1 MMATCVCISPPG
13 PADNWRGAAR
23 LFKCESVDAP
33 PHWDNSGFGPGDLEQ
48 DRHPWH
54 IKATREHWN
63 PGMTAEIAIEEK
75 HRVALAIGA
84 LVLGAVAMGASV
96 LFVRWADVG
105 PYASA
110 FWRVFLALPF
120 LWAWMRLEN
129 GAADVAALFGDR
141 AVLLAGM
148 FFTGDL
154 FFWHLAILGTTVANA
169 TFLATTSPIWVALG
183 AWLVLAEAVERRIL
197 VGLALCILGGVALLG
212 ESYGFVPQRLVGDL
226 YGVATAVF
234 FGCYV
239 LAVRAARAR
248 YGAAALMFASTAIT
262 SVCLFVIAFACEP
275 RMLPQSAGG
284 LGALLALALISQVG
298 GQGLMAVAL
307 GTLPATFSAL
317 VIFLEAIAAASFGWL
332 LLNEPL
338 GILQALGGVLIL
350 FGIWVARPRA
360 QDRLEV
366 GP

>member
-1 MMATCVCISPPG
+1 
-13 PADNWRGAAR
+13 
-23 LFKCESVDAP
+23 
-33 PHWDNSGFGPGDLEQ
+33 
-48 DRHPWH
+48 
-54 IKATREHWN
+54 
-63 PGMTAEIAIEEK
+63 MTAGIATDER
-75 HRVALAIGA
+75 RVALAFVA

-105 PYASA
+105 PHASA

-120 LWAWMRLEN
+120 LWAWMRLD
-129 GAADVAALFGDR
+129 ARPARRAPLWSDR
-141 AVLLAGM
+141 AVWLAGV

-169 TFLATTSPIWVALG
+169 TFLATTAPIWVALG
-183 AWLVLAEAVERRIL
+183 AFVVLHEAVGRRIL
-197 VGLALCILGGVALLG
+197 IGLALCILGGFALLG
-212 ESYGFVPQRLVGDL
+212 ESYGFAPQRLLGDL
-226 YGVATAVF
+226 YGVATAVG

-248 YGAAALMFASTAIT
+248 HGAAELMFASTAIT
-262 SVCLFVIAFACEP
+262 AACLLVIALAFEP
-275 RMLPQSAGG
+275 RVLPQSAQG
-284 LGALLALALISQVG
+284 LVTLVALAVISQVG

-338 GILQALGGVLIL
+338 GIVQALGGVLIL
-350 FGIWVARPRA
+350 FGIWIARPRA
-360 QDRLEV
+360 GQRLEV
-366 GP
+366 GL

>member
-1 MMATCVCISPPG
+1 MT
-13 PADNWRGAAR
+13 
-23 LFKCESVDAP
+23 
-33 PHWDNSGFGPGDLEQ
+33 SG
-48 DRHPWH
+48 
-54 IKATREHWN
+54 
-63 PGMTAEIAIEEK
+63 IAIDERR
-75 HRVALAIGA
+75 RVALAFVA

-120 LWAWMRLEN
+120 LWLWMRLDPRPMD
-129 GAADVAALFGDR
+129 AARLWSDPATW
-141 AVLLAGM
+141 LAGA

-169 TFLATTSPIWVALG
+169 TFLATTAPIWVALG
-183 AWLVLAEAVERRIL
+183 AFAVLHEAVGKRMLI
-197 VGLALCILGGVALLG
+197 GLAFCLAGGFALLG
-212 ESYGFVPQRLVGDL
+212 ESYGFAPQRLLGDL
-226 YGVATAVF
+226 YGVATAVG

-248 YGAAALMFASTAIT
+248 HGAAELMFASTAIT
-262 SVCLFVIAFACEP
+262 AACLFVIAFVFEP
-275 RMLPQSAGG
+275 RILPQSTQG
-284 LGALLALALISQVG
+284 LMTLLALAIISQVG

-338 GILQALGGVLIL
+338 GLWQALGGVLIL
-350 FGIWVARPRA
+350 FGIYVARPRA
-360 QDRLEV
+360 EDRLEV